1 MKNYFEL
8 KEKVYLKELKKSAI
22 IQALNPE
29 QKEATCSYFVGKDG
43 EGKPIFEQA
52 DIKFWNIS
60 KFKKP
65 LEIKIKYF
73 DETLPKI
80 EKFVIGDWVDLRA
93 SEDISFKQFEFKQV
107 FFGISM
113 ELPKGYEAHI
123 APRGST
129 FKNFGIIQTNSVG
142 IVDESFCGN
151 NDQWFAPI
159 LAMRDTE
166 IKKGD
171 RIAQFR
177 IMRKMP
183 KTRFIEVTELGNENR
198 GGFGSTG
205 VK

>member
-1 MKNYFEL
+1 MAYF
-8 KEKVYLKELKKSAI
+8 KVDEKVFLKELKTSGI
-22 IQALNPE
+22 IKVINPE
-29 QKEATCSYFVGKDG
+29 EKEAIVSYFTGKDQ
-43 EGKPIFEQA
+43 EGKPIFEEKA
-52 DIKFWNIS
+52 FKFWNIS

-73 DETLPKI
+73 DESLPKL
-80 EKFVIGDWVDLRA
+80 EKFVIGDWIDLRA
-93 SEDISFKQFEFKQV
+93 SEDISLKQFEFGKLN
-107 FFGISM
+107 FGIAT

-142 IVDESFCGN
+142 VVDESFCGN

-171 RIAQFR
+171 RICQFR
-177 IMRKMP
+177 IIRKMP
-183 KTRFIEVTELGNENR
+183 KTKLIEVTELNNADR
-198 GGFGSTG
+198 GGHGSTG
-205 VK
+205 IK